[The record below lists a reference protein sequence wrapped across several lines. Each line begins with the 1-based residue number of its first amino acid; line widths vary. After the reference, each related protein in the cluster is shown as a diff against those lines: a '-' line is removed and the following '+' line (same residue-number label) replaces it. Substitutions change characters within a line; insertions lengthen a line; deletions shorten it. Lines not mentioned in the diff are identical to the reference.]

1 MPILQM
7 KKFTLMGLISEKEN
21 LFTALSR
28 TKKVHLINMEEIE
41 DTSRNLNVEKTD
53 ILIKKMNQ
61 IDGAISFMKNAMDIK
76 QAAMRA
82 RGDKKAKFAIK
93 TTGRKAEVGY
103 TRFDQIADHEIG
115 LFDNA
120 VYTAEK
126 YQHRITEIDGEIS
139 KFRQEAESLE
149 IYKNLDIAFFDI
161 KDTAHTATLLGIV
174 QNFKKS
180 DFETLVID
188 YPETQ
193 FAFIGEKGTDTA
205 VMAITLKETEEQIRE
220 VLQKWNFSQSN
231 FDFNV
236 TAMEMIRH
244 HHGKIERLKKEKEE
258 ILFTSCQKLLD
269 YLPDLKLL
277 YDYYSISL
285 QLIESDTSICETKK
299 VFLMQGW
306 VATEDVETIKKVVAK
321 NTTVCSEEYID
332 PTDDE
337 KPPTVIK
344 TNKIFAPFNSI
355 IEMYS
360 LPDYREASPN
370 VFVAV
375 FYWLFMGIM
384 MGDVGY
390 GVVMMLVAA
399 LFVKFIKPEG
409 GMKNLVLIIGYS
421 GVSTLIWGIL
431 FGGWFAISFP
441 EGSIFSPVLLSPLTN
456 PLGMIELCLILG
468 TLHIISAMIM
478 RAINLIRQK
487 HYLDAV
493 FDAFIWIIFD
503 IGLILAIIGGFA
515 SLTGSAQNLSIFTNI
530 GLIMMV
536 VALVVVL
543 LTAGRKKK
551 GLGKITGGLGGVWGV
566 IGLVSDILSY
576 LRLFGLGLTTGVIGM
591 VFNTLAGLLLGS
603 PYFFLLGV
611 VVLLFGHG
619 LNLAINLLGAYV
631 HDARLQHIEFFGKF
645 YTGDGLR
652 FSPLAGNTK
661 YTKLLND

>member
-1 MPILQM
+1 MPILRM
-7 KKFTLMGLISEKEN
+7 KKFTLIGLISEKKK

-28 TKKVHLINMEEIE
+28 TKKVHLINMDEIE
-41 DTSRNLNVEKTD
+41 DTTKKFDVEKTD
-53 ILIKKMNQ
+53 ILIKKMSQ
-61 IDGAISFMKNAMDIK
+61 IDGVIRFLKDAMDVK
-76 QAAMRA
+76 QAYVRSQ
-82 RGDKKAKFAIK
+82 GDKKAKFAIK
-93 TTGRKAEVGY
+93 TGGRKAEVSY
-103 TRFDQIADHEIG
+103 AKFDEISEKEIDI
-115 LFDNA
+115 FDNA
-120 VYTAEK
+120 VYIAEK

-139 KFRQEAESLE
+139 KFRQESESLE
-149 IYKNLDIAFFDI
+149 IYKNLDIAFFDV
-161 KDTAHTATLLGIV
+161 KNTAHTASLLGIV
-174 QNFKKS
+174 QNFKRK
-180 DFETLVID
+180 DFEKLVVD

-193 FAFIGEKGTDTA
+193 FAYIGEKGTDVA
-205 VMAITLKETEEQIRE
+205 IMAITLKETEEEIRE
-220 VLQKWNFSQSN
+220 ALQKWNFSQCGY
-231 FDFNV
+231 DFNV
-236 TAMEMIRH
+236 TATEMIRH
-244 HHGKIERLKKEKEE
+244 HRGKIERLNKEKED
-258 ILFTSCQKLLD
+258 ILFNKCQELTD
-269 YLPDLKLL
+269 YLPELKLL
-277 YDYYSISL
+277 YDYYSVAL
-285 QLIESDTSICETKK
+285 QLNESNLNVCETSKA
-299 VFLMQGW
+299 FLMQGW
-306 VATEDVETIKKVVAK
+306 VAEEDVETIKKTVEK
-321 NTTVCSEEYID
+321 NTSVCSQEYVD

-344 TNKIFAPFNSI
+344 TNKIFQPFNSI

-421 GVSTLIWGIL
+421 GVSTVIWGIL

-493 FDAFIWIIFD
+493 LDSFVWIIFD

-515 SLTGSAQNLSIFTNI
+515 ALTGSAQDLSMFTNI

-536 VALVVVL
+536 AALAVVL